1 MVKIM
6 YKIKDIHKILFKK
19 LCRIICIH
27 NKINIK
33 EEFKIMPLVETKI
46 IIAQDF
52 KIKVYNRIILSIA
65 IFNQVIILFHNMFLI
80 MWISFTKIRPIII
93 IVKEIKE
100 DRKENTLDNNLENKV
115 IQNQKMMSMKIEQM
129 LINKINYQEMIINNQ
144 LEIIIKI
151 DKIKI
156 IMIINHI
163 EIVQI
168 KEMIKMID
176 KI

>member
-1 MVKIM
+1 
-6 YKIKDIHKILFKK
+6 
-19 LCRIICIH
+19 
-27 NKINIK
+27 
-33 EEFKIMPLVETKI
+33 
-46 IIAQDF
+46 
-52 KIKVYNRIILSIA
+52 
-65 IFNQVIILFHNMFLI
+65 

-163 EIVQI
+163 EIDQI

>member
-1 MVKIM
+1 MK
-6 YKIKDIHKILFKK
+6 
-19 LCRIICIH
+19 
-27 NKINIK
+27 
-33 EEFKIMPLVETKI
+33 
-46 IIAQDF
+46 
-52 KIKVYNRIILSIA
+52 S
-65 IFNQVIILFHNMFLI
+65 
-80 MWISFTKIRPIII
+80 SIRPIII

>member
-1 MVKIM
+1 
-6 YKIKDIHKILFKK
+6 
-19 LCRIICIH
+19 
-27 NKINIK
+27 
-33 EEFKIMPLVETKI
+33 
-46 IIAQDF
+46 
-52 KIKVYNRIILSIA
+52 
-65 IFNQVIILFHNMFLI
+65 